1 MNRSIKYTAIVAE
14 ETGNEI
20 RPVVKT
26 LDTTGLPPGDVF
38 IRVLFSSLNYKDA
51 LSATGNKGITKK
63 YPHTPGI
70 DACGTVI
77 VSNSSDFK
85 EGDTVIVHGHDLGMN
100 TSGGFGQYIKVPS
113 DWVFLLPEG
122 LSPAE
127 SMALGTAGYTAAL
140 AIHQM
145 ELNGQDPSHGPVLV
159 TGATGG
165 LASLAINILKKKGY
179 RVIASTGKK
188 EESQYLHEIGA
199 TEIVSRAEVN
209 DESGKHLLRPRWAG
223 AIDTVGGNILVTAL
237 KACQK
242 HGNVVATG
250 NANSWEMHGT
260 VFPFI
265 LNGVNLLGVDSATS
279 GKALRLKLWNHLA
292 TGWKPEALPQISNI
306 IPLESLPERIDLM
319 LQGKV
324 RGRTVVDMNAE

>member
-1 MNRSIKYTAIVAE
+1 MNRSIKYKALVSEESDGIVKPF
-14 ETGNEI
+14 I
-20 RPVVKT
+20 RT
-26 LDTTGLPPGDVF
+26 LDTIELPKGDVF

-51 LSATGNKGITKK
+51 LSATGNRGITKN

-70 DACGTVI
+70 DACGMVV
-77 VSNSSDFK
+77 VSTSPDFK

-100 TSGGFGQYIKVPS
+100 TPGGFGQYIRVPA
-113 DWVFLLPEG
+113 DWVIPLPEG

-127 SMALGTAGYTAAL
+127 SMALGTAGYTAAM

-145 ELNGQDPSHGPVLV
+145 ELNRQKPSDGPILI

-165 LASLAINILKKKGY
+165 LASLAINMLKKKGY
-179 RVIASTGKK
+179 SIIASTGKK
-188 EESQYLHEIGA
+188 EEADYLYSIGV
-199 TEIVSRAEVN
+199 TEIISRAEVN
-209 DESGKHLLRPRWAG
+209 DESGKHLLRARWAG
-223 AIDTVGGNILVTAL
+223 AIDTVGGNILVTAI

-250 NANSWEMHGT
+250 NAYSWELHGT

-279 GKALRLKLWNHLA
+279 EKSLRLKLWNHLA
-292 TGWKPEALPQISNI
+292 TDWKPEALPQISNI
-306 IPLESLPERIDLM
+306 LRLENLPQRIEMM
-319 LQGKV
+319 LNSSVK
-324 RGRTVVDMNAE
+324 GRTVVDMQAE